1 MIYRAVIVDDES
13 YIADSTAVFLRSD
26 CPWDMEIQVFYD
38 PREALESIRSQKTD
52 IVITDIR
59 MPEVDGLEML
69 RQVSEFWPMCQV
81 ILLTAHAQFEYVYQ
95 AVGRPSADYV
105 LKQDGYEALL
115 AAVNRAVERINTTQV
130 EQNILSTATER
141 AQAALPWLQ
150 REFVLDLVHGAPY
163 DGASL
168 AATARQLAMEV
179 DVEKP
184 LGLLTV
190 FLHDQ
195 SPNETL
201 FERTQR
207 SGALFLLAKEF
218 LAEDAAAM
226 SVQLDANR
234 MLWLWQ
240 FGRERTRAQLEGVL
254 EGVQTAAL
262 NQLGMSASFLYSEP
276 CESWRQYP
284 AAYNRMGAL
293 LSQQALGGARLWL
306 LCAERAE
313 PDEGDALKRQSAR
326 AIQWSSA
333 YKIGDPAAR
342 GELAALLEQM
352 SSMRS
357 VHDRAYMQLYLQI
370 SLSLAQMLQR
380 LDLTDE
386 QRGELL
392 SDRLYDAKSHATPA
406 AAAAY
411 LHWLSERLH
420 ELRRENSDDTIKAQ
434 IYHVQQYIREHYDE
448 DVSLT
453 RLAEHVHVNA
463 AYLSRMFK
471 QATGENLADTIRQVR
486 LDKAR
491 ELLSRPDL
499 RIHEVSSRLGFQT
512 PAYFSYFFRKNTG
525 MTPREYRDSAVG
537 ESPNGSIER

>member
-1 MIYRAVIVDDES
+1 
-13 YIADSTAVFLRSD
+13 
-26 CPWDMEIQVFYD
+26 
-38 PREALESIRSQKTD
+38 
-52 IVITDIR
+52 
-59 MPEVDGLEML
+59 
-69 RQVSEFWPMCQV
+69 
-81 ILLTAHAQFEYVYQ
+81 
-95 AVGRPSADYV
+95 
-105 LKQDGYEALL
+105 
-115 AAVNRAVERINTTQV
+115 
-130 EQNILSTATER
+130 
-141 AQAALPWLQ
+141 
-150 REFVLDLVHGAPY
+150 
-163 DGASL
+163 
-168 AATARQLAMEV
+168 
-179 DVEKP
+179 
-184 LGLLTV
+184 
-190 FLHDQ
+190 
-195 SPNETL
+195 
-201 FERTQR
+201 
-207 SGALFLLAKEF
+207 
-218 LAEDAAAM
+218 
-226 SVQLDANR
+226 
-234 MLWLWQ
+234 
-240 FGRERTRAQLEGVL
+240 
-254 EGVQTAAL
+254 
-262 NQLGMSASFLYSEP
+262 
-276 CESWRQYP
+276 
-284 AAYNRMGAL
+284 
-293 LSQQALGGARLWL
+293 
-306 LCAERAE
+306 
-313 PDEGDALKRQSAR
+313 
-326 AIQWSSA
+326 
-333 YKIGDPAAR
+333 
-342 GELAALLEQM
+342 
-352 SSMRS
+352 
-357 VHDRAYMQLYLQI
+357 MQLYLQI

>member
-184 LGLLTV
+184 LWLLTV

-434 IYHVQQYIREHYDE
+434 IYQVQQYIREHYDE

>member
-184 LGLLTV
+184 LWLLTV

-370 SLSLAQMLQR
+370 SLSLAQMMKR
-380 LDLTDE
+380 LDLTD
-386 QRGELL
+386 
-392 SDRLYDAKSHATPA
+392 
-406 AAAAY
+406 
-411 LHWLSERLH
+411 
-420 ELRRENSDDTIKAQ
+420 
-434 IYHVQQYIREHYDE
+434 
-448 DVSLT
+448 
-453 RLAEHVHVNA
+453 
-463 AYLSRMFK
+463 
-471 QATGENLADTIRQVR
+471 
-486 LDKAR
+486 
-491 ELLSRPDL
+491 
-499 RIHEVSSRLGFQT
+499 
-512 PAYFSYFFRKNTG
+512 
-525 MTPREYRDSAVG
+525 
-537 ESPNGSIER
+537 

>member
-184 LGLLTV
+184 LWLLTV

-313 PDEGDALKRQSAR
+313 PDESDALKRQSAR